1 MNDKFFL
8 DTNIFVYMFD
18 ASAAQKAEKARRLIK
33 QAVSTRKGVVSQQVV
48 QEFFNL
54 AFRKFQPA
62 MTLAEAED
70 YLSTVFQPLLVV
82 QSVQTYKEA
91 LQLHS
96 RYRLPWYDSVIVA
109 AARESGCEILYT
121 EDFQHA
127 QRFGELRVKN
137 PFL

>member
-8 DTNIFVYMFD
+8 DTNIFAYMFD
-18 ASAAQKAEKARRLIK
+18 ARAVQKAEKARRLIK

-82 QSVQTYKEA
+82 QSIQTYKEA

-96 RYRLPWYDSVIVA
+96 RYRLPWYDSLIVA
-109 AARESGCEILYT
+109 AARESGCKILYS
-121 EDFQHA
+121 EDFQHE

>member
-1 MNDKFFL
+1 MSDKFFL
-8 DTNIFVYMFD
+8 DTNIFAYMFD
-18 ASAAQKAEKARRLIK
+18 ARAPQKAEQARRLIK
-33 QAVSTRKGVVSQQVV
+33 QAVSTRKGVVSQQIV

-54 AFRKFQPA
+54 AFREFQPA

-70 YLSTVFQPLLVV
+70 YLSTMFQPLLVV
-82 QSVQTYKEA
+82 QSIQTYKEA

-96 RYRLPWYDSVIVA
+96 RYRLPWYDSLIVA
-109 AARESGCEILYT
+109 AARESGCKILYS
-121 EDFQHA
+121 EDFQHE

>member
-18 ASAAQKAEKARRLIK
+18 ARAAEKAEKARRLIK

-82 QSVQTYKEA
+82 QSIQTYKEA
-91 LQLHS
+91 LQLQS

-109 AARESGCEILYT
+109 AAQERGCEILYT
-121 EDFQHA
+121 EDFQYE
-127 QRFGELRVKN
+127 QRFGELQVKN

>member
-121 EDFQHA
+121 EDFQHE

>member
-8 DTNIFVYMFD
+8 DTNIFAYMFD
-18 ASAAQKAEKARRLIK
+18 ARDAQKAEKSRRLIK

-121 EDFQHA
+121 EDFQHE

-137 PFL
+137 PFF

>member
-8 DTNIFVYMFD
+8 DTNIFAYMFD
-18 ASAAQKAEKARRLIK
+18 ARAAQKAEKARRLIK
-33 QAVSTRKGVVSQQVV
+33 EAVSTRKGVVSQQVV

-54 AFRKFQPA
+54 AFRKFQPP
-62 MTLAEAED
+62 MTLAETED

-121 EDFQHA
+121 EDFQHE
-127 QRFGELRVKN
+127 QRFGELR
-137 PFL
+137 

>member
-18 ASAAQKAEKARRLIK
+18 ARAAQKAEKARRLIK
-33 QAVSTRKGVVSQQVV
+33 EAVSTRKGVVSQQVV

-70 YLSTVFQPLLVV
+70 YLSTMFQPLLVV

-96 RYRLPWYDSVIVA
+96 RYRLPWYDSMIVA

-121 EDFQHA
+121 EDFQHE

>member
-8 DTNIFVYMFD
+8 DTNIFAYMFD
-18 ASAAQKAEKARRLIK
+18 ARDAQKAEKARRLIK

-70 YLSTVFQPLLVV
+70 YLSTVFQPLLIV

-91 LQLHS
+91 LQLHF

-121 EDFQHA
+121 EDFQHE

>member
-33 QAVSTRKGVVSQQVV
+33 EAVSTRKGVVSQQVV

-96 RYRLPWYDSVIVA
+96 RYHLPWYDSVIVA

-121 EDFQHA
+121 EDFQHE

>member
-8 DTNIFVYMFD
+8 DTNIFAYMFD

-54 AFRKFQPA
+54 AFQKFQPA
-62 MTLAEAED
+62 MTLAEAEE
-70 YLSTVFQPLLVV
+70 YLSTMFQPLLVV
-82 QSVQTYKEA
+82 QSIQTYKEA

-96 RYRLPWYDSVIVA
+96 RYRLPWYDSLIVA
-109 AARESGCEILYT
+109 AARESGCKILYS
-121 EDFQHA
+121 EDFQHE

>member
-8 DTNIFVYMFD
+8 DTNIFAYMFD
-18 ASAAQKAEKARRLIK
+18 ARAAQKAEKARRLIK
-33 QAVSTRKGVVSQQVV
+33 EAVSTRKGVVSQQVV

-121 EDFQHA
+121 EDFQHE

>member
-8 DTNIFVYMFD
+8 DTNIFAYMFD
-18 ASAAQKAEKARRLIK
+18 ARAAQKAEHARRLIK
-33 QAVSTRKGVVSQQVV
+33 QAVSRRKGVVSQQVV

-54 AFRKFQPA
+54 AFRKFHPA

-70 YLSTVFQPLLVV
+70 YLSTMFQPLLVV
-82 QSVQTYKEA
+82 QSIQTYKEA

-96 RYRLPWYDSVIVA
+96 RYRLPWYDSLIVA
-109 AARESGCEILYT
+109 AARESGCKILYS
-121 EDFQHA
+121 EDFQHE

>member
-18 ASAAQKAEKARRLIK
+18 ARAAQKAEKARRLIK
-33 QAVSTRKGVVSQQVV
+33 QAVSSRKGVVSQQVV

-54 AFRKFQPA
+54 AFKKFQPA

-121 EDFQHA
+121 EDFQHE

>member
-8 DTNIFVYMFD
+8 DTNIFAYMFD
-18 ASAAQKAEKARRLIK
+18 ARDAQKAEKSRRLIK

-109 AARESGCEILYT
+109 AARESGCAILYT
-121 EDFQHA
+121 EDFQHE

-137 PFL
+137 PFF

>member
-18 ASAAQKAEKARRLIK
+18 ARAAEKAEKARRLIK

-82 QSVQTYKEA
+82 QSIQTYKEA
-91 LQLHS
+91 LQLQS

-109 AARESGCEILYT
+109 AAQESGCEILYT
-121 EDFQHA
+121 EDFQYE
-127 QRFGELRVKN
+127 QRFGELQVKN

>member
-8 DTNIFVYMFD
+8 DTNIFAYMFD
-18 ASAAQKAEKARRLIK
+18 ARAAQKAEKARRLIK
-33 QAVSTRKGVVSQQVV
+33 EAVSTRKGVVSQQVV

-70 YLSTVFQPLLVV
+70 YLSTMFQPLLVV

-121 EDFQHA
+121 EDFQHE

>member
-8 DTNIFVYMFD
+8 DTNIFAYMFD
-18 ASAAQKAEKARRLIK
+18 IRAAQKAEQARRLIK
-33 QAVSTRKGVVSQQVV
+33 QAVSTRKGVVSQQIV

-70 YLSTVFQPLLVV
+70 YLSTMFQPLLVV
-82 QSVQTYKEA
+82 QSIQTYKEA

-96 RYRLPWYDSVIVA
+96 RYRLPWYDSLIVA
-109 AARESGCEILYT
+109 AARESGCKILYS
-121 EDFQHA
+121 EDFQHE

>member
-8 DTNIFVYMFD
+8 DTNIFAYMFD
-18 ASAAQKAEKARRLIK
+18 ARAAQKAEKARRLIK

-62 MTLAEAED
+62 MTLAEAEE
-70 YLSTVFQPLLVV
+70 YLSTVFQPLLIV

-96 RYRLPWYDSVIVA
+96 RYRLPWYDSLIVA
-109 AARESGCEILYT
+109 AAQESGCEILYT
-121 EDFQHA
+121 EDFQHE
-127 QRFGELRVKN
+127 QQFGELRVKN
-137 PFL
+137 PFF

>member
-8 DTNIFVYMFD
+8 DTNIFAYMFD
-18 ASAAQKAEKARRLIK
+18 ARAAQKAEKARRLIK
-33 QAVSTRKGVVSQQVV
+33 EAVSTRKGVVSQQVV

-54 AFRKFQPA
+54 AFRKFQPP
-62 MTLAEAED
+62 MTLAETED

-121 EDFQHA
+121 EDFQHE

>member
-8 DTNIFVYMFD
+8 DTNIFAYMFD
-18 ASAAQKAEKARRLIK
+18 ARAAQKAEQARRLIK

-70 YLSTVFQPLLVV
+70 YLSTMFQPLLVV
-82 QSVQTYKEA
+82 QSIQTYKEA
-91 LQLHS
+91 LQIHS
-96 RYRLPWYDSVIVA
+96 RYRLPWYDSLIVA
-109 AARESGCEILYT
+109 AARESGCKIFYS
-121 EDFQHA
+121 EDFQHE

>member
-8 DTNIFVYMFD
+8 DTNIFAYMFD
-18 ASAAQKAEKARRLIK
+18 ARVAQKAEKARRLIK

-70 YLSTVFQPLLVV
+70 YLSTMFQPLLVV

-96 RYRLPWYDSVIVA
+96 RYRLPWYDSLIVA

-121 EDFQHA
+121 EDFQHE

>member
-8 DTNIFVYMFD
+8 DTNIFAYMFD
-18 ASAAQKAEKARRLIK
+18 ARAAQKAEKARRLIK

-62 MTLAEAED
+62 MTLAEAEE
-70 YLSTVFQPLLVV
+70 YLSTVFQPLLIV

-96 RYRLPWYDSVIVA
+96 RYRLPWYDSLIVA

-121 EDFQHA
+121 EDFQHE
-127 QRFGELRVKN
+127 QQFGELRVKN
-137 PFL
+137 PFF

>member
-8 DTNIFVYMFD
+8 DTNIFAYMFD
-18 ASAAQKAEKARRLIK
+18 ASAPQKAEKARRLVK

-62 MTLAEAED
+62 MTFAEAED
-70 YLSTVFQPLLVV
+70 FLSTVFQPLLVV

-96 RYRLPWYDSVIVA
+96 RYRLPWYDSLIVA

-121 EDFQHA
+121 EDFQHE

>member
-8 DTNIFVYMFD
+8 DTNIFAYLFD
-18 ASAAQKAEKARRLIK
+18 ARAAQKAETARRLIK

-48 QEFFNL
+48 QEFFSL

-62 MTLAEAED
+62 MTVAEAED
-70 YLSTVFQPLLVV
+70 FLSTVFQPLLVV

-91 LQLHS
+91 LQLRS

-109 AARESGCEILYT
+109 AARESGCKILYT
-121 EDFQHA
+121 EDFQHE

>member
-8 DTNIFVYMFD
+8 DTNIFAYMFD
-18 ASAAQKAEKARRLIK
+18 APAAQKAEKARRLIK

-82 QSVQTYKEA
+82 QSIQTYKEA

-121 EDFQHA
+121 EDFQHE

>member
-18 ASAAQKAEKARRLIK
+18 VSAAQKAEKARRLIK

-121 EDFQHA
+121 EDFQHE

>member
-8 DTNIFVYMFD
+8 DTNIFAYMFD
-18 ASAAQKAEKARRLIK
+18 ASAPQKAEKARRLVK

-62 MTLAEAED
+62 MTFAESED
-70 YLSTVFQPLLVV
+70 YLSTMFQPLLIV

-96 RYRLPWYDSVIVA
+96 RYRLPWYDSLIVA

-121 EDFQHA
+121 EDFQHE